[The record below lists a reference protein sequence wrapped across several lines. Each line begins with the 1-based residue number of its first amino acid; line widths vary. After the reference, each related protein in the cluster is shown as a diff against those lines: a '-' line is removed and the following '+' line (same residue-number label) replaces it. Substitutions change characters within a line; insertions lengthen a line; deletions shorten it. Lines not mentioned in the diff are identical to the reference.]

1 MIDALITARG
11 GSKRLPKKNI
21 RNFCGK
27 PLISWT
33 IEAAKNSK
41 FIREIYVSTD
51 SEEIAEISI
60 KYGAKI
66 PSLRSAQLSRDD
78 TSSVDVVLDFKKY
91 IESDEILLLQ
101 PTSPLRTTT
110 YINQF
115 MELIREKKPSQCVS
129 VVDIKNKLNFCYE
142 FKNHLTKFEHK
153 DELTYLMPNGAL
165 YYTKFD
171 ILEKERKFIS
181 KSALYFIM
189 PEIHSIDIDTID
201 DWNIAK
207 SIMIIKNSNKLDQI

>member
-11 GSKRLPKKNI
+11 GSKRLPKKNF

-41 FIREIYVSTD
+41 FISKIYVSTD
-51 SEEIAEISI
+51 SEEIAEIAI

-66 PSLRSAQLSRDD
+66 PSLRSDELSRDNS
-78 TSSVDVVLDFKKY
+78 SSVDVVLDFQKY
-91 IESDEILLLQ
+91 IDSDEILLLQ
-101 PTSPLRTTT
+101 PTSPLRTTD

-115 MELIREKKPSQCVS
+115 MELIREKKPLQCVS

-142 FKNHLTKFEHK
+142 YEKFFRKFELK
-153 DELTYLMPNGAL
+153 DEIRYLIPNGAM

-181 KSALYFIM
+181 KSSLYFIM

-207 SIMIIKNSNKLDQI
+207 SIMLLKEGEKLDKL

>member
-11 GSKRLPKKNI
+11 GSKRLPRKNI

-27 PLISWT
+27 PLIYWT

-41 FIREIYVSTD
+41 FIREVYVSTD
-51 SEEIAEISI
+51 SEEIAEISL

-66 PSLRSAQLSRDD
+66 TCLRSEELSRDD

-91 IESDEILLLQ
+91 IDSDEILLLQ
-101 PTSPLRTTT
+101 PTSPLRTTD

-115 MELIREKKPSQCVS
+115 MELITEKKPSQCVS
-129 VVDIKNKLNFCYE
+129 VVNIKNKVNFCYE
-142 FKNHLTKFEHK
+142 HKNFFKKFELK
-153 DELTYLMPNGAL
+153 DGIRYLIPNGAM
-165 YYTKFD
+165 YYTKFAT
-171 ILEKERKFIS
+171 LEKERTFIN
-181 KSALYFIM
+181 KACLYFIM
-189 PEIHSIDIDTID
+189 PEIYSIDIDTLD

-207 SIMIIKNSNKLDQI
+207 SIMYLKNKNKLDDI